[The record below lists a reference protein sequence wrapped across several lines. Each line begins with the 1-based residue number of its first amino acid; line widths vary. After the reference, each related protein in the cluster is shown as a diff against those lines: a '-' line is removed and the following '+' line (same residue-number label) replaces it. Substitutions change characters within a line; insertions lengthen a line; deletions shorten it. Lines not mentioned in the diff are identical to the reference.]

1 MLLNIIV
8 DTSPGH
14 WGFWLKYKKPTAY
27 NKNYNLQNKHLD
39 NMYLLHIIKLYMCIY
54 IHIYNLGQASHA
66 TKIGSI
72 ASVAF

>member
-1 MLLNIIV
+1 
-8 DTSPGH
+8 
-14 WGFWLKYKKPTAY
+14 
-27 NKNYNLQNKHLD
+27 
-39 NMYLLHIIKLYMCIY
+39 MYLLHIIKLYMCIY